1 VHITCVLKPYI
12 WYFTDVCRY
21 FGTLCGSTI
30 LQAYLLQR
38 GIAKGDAFWIT
49 IALGS
54 VVNYVV
60 LTTLN
65 NIAANKKASDDT
77 NNNKSHTDTKES
89 KSSTN
94 GGIAMIPIWG
104 SKTKRKR

>member
-1 VHITCVLKPYI
+1 MR
-12 WYFTDVCRY
+12 RY

-54 VVNYVV
+54 IVNYVV
-60 LTTLN
+60 LTSLN
-65 NIAANKKASDDT
+65 NIAANKKAGDDT
-77 NNNKSHTDTKES
+77 NNKS
-89 KSSTN
+89 N
-94 GGIAMIPIWG
+94 RGIAMIPIWG
-104 SKTKRKR
+104 VRQKVNSNTNIHYFTSHRYIKN

>member
-1 VHITCVLKPYI
+1 MR
-12 WYFTDVCRY
+12 RY

-54 VVNYVV
+54 IVNYVV

-65 NIAANKKASDDT
+65 NIAENKKAGDDT
-77 NNNKSHTDTKES
+77 NYNKSHIDTKES
-89 KSSTN
+89 KSN
-94 GGIAMIPIWG
+94 EGIAMIPIWG
-104 SKTKRKR
+104 ARIHYFTSHRYIKN

>member
-1 VHITCVLKPYI
+1 MYS
-12 WYFTDVCRY
+12 Y

-54 VVNYVV
+54 IVNYVV

-65 NIAANKKASDDT
+65 NIAANKKACDDT
-77 NNNKSHTDTKES
+77 NTDIHIDTKES
-89 KSSTN
+89 KSN
-94 GGIAMIPIWG
+94 RGIAMVPIWG
-104 SKTKRKR
+104 ERRRVRGNRNIHYFTSHDINIKLKN

>member
-1 VHITCVLKPYI
+1 M
-12 WYFTDVCRY
+12 
-21 FGTLCGSTI
+21 
-30 LQAYLLQR
+30 QAYLLQR

-54 VVNYVV
+54 VINYVV

-65 NIAANKKASDDT
+65 SIAANKKASDDT
-77 NNNKSHTDTKES
+77 TNDIHTDTKES
-89 KSSTN
+89 KCTTN

-104 SKTKRKR
+104 TRTTTKGNTNIHYFTSHR

>member
-1 VHITCVLKPYI
+1 M
-12 WYFTDVCRY
+12 
-21 FGTLCGSTI
+21 CGSTI

-65 NIAANKKASDDT
+65 NIAANKKAGDDT
-77 NNNKSHTDTKES
+77 NYNKSHIDTKES
-89 KSSTN
+89 KSN
-94 GGIAMIPIWG
+94 EGIAMIPIWG
-104 SKTKRKR
+104 GNRNIHYFTSHRYIKN

>member
-1 VHITCVLKPYI
+1 MCS
-12 WYFTDVCRY
+12 Y
-21 FGTLCGSTI
+21 FGTLCGSTV

-54 VVNYVV
+54 VINYVV

-65 NIAANKKASDDT
+65 GIAGDDTT
-77 NNNKSHTDTKES
+77 NNNHTDKKEP
-89 KSSTN
+89 KSN
-94 GGIAMIPIWG
+94 RGIAMIPIWG
-104 SKTKRKR
+104 ARKRAKGNTNIHYFTSHIKN

>member
-1 VHITCVLKPYI
+1 M
-12 WYFTDVCRY
+12 
-21 FGTLCGSTI
+21 CGSTI

-54 VVNYVV
+54 IVNYVV

-65 NIAANKKASDDT
+65 RIAENKKAGEDT
-77 NNNKSHTDTKES
+77 TNGILTDKKES
-89 KSSTN
+89 TSN
-94 GGIAMIPIWG
+94 RGIAMIPLWG
-104 SKTKRKR
+104 KRQHKYTLFYIS